1 MISLLPGREEG
12 VEKTP
17 VACEMR
23 RERLS
28 DKETIGVPLSSSDSY
43 KISLQK
49 KKLLTITKEEKRVA
63 LLEMSGP
70 WISNRYLKDKGK
82 AMKYAPLRY
91 ELGKQL
97 PGYRVQCTATQYC
110 G

>member
-1 MISLLPGREEG
+1 MVVSVDNFSYVKFCIIYQFQGLKLISLLPGREEG

-49 KKLLTITKEEKRVA
+49 KSSAFMHCTNLRSESSLLSDGFANCTC
-63 LLEMSGP
+63 LFC
-70 WISNRYLKDKGK
+70 YL
-82 AMKYAPLRY
+82 
-91 ELGKQL
+91 
-97 PGYRVQCTATQYC
+97 
-110 G
+110 